1 MNHII
6 GKVIAMIPLRNRSR
20 ENLQEILQQPT
31 SPQEHI
37 MPKRLISQQSL
48 PSQRSEA
55 TLSDRNDSEDGSVI
69 DTDTR
74 VKFNK
79 KEIKEIKEEE
89 EVKITIDESIPIED
103 IADFKKY
110 YKNIKNA
117 YNGDV
122 SYESITL
129 DIIAIYLK
137 GQKIMYIESKT
148 FCEQCLYQLMLPA
161 IFISAVCTVISV
173 SLKEYTWG
181 SILVAA
187 LTGVNSFILS
197 VVTYLKLDAKSEA
210 HRTASYQFDKL
221 QTMCEFHSGK
231 SLLIRP
237 KDHED
242 QIILY
247 DKDGN
252 QIVQQ
257 PQIKDVNEE
266 TINDFVNKIE
276 TKVAEIKDVNQ
287 FVIPEIIRYRY
298 STIYG
303 TNIFAI
309 VKKYKTDRMLQAQR
323 LLIINKILKS
333 GRWYKGPPKVY
344 CPETTEKKTAFKIIK
359 NMFTDKEEKVSVFTD
374 PELDLYTATE
384 HELMR
389 EKDRLINLIIEY
401 RKISSRINN
410 AFNDEIE
417 GHITRKKQVLFNF
430 SSWLKT

>member
-6 GKVIAMIPLRNRSR
+6 GKVVSMTTFGNRSR
-20 ENLQEILQQPT
+20 ENLTEPV
-31 SPQEHI
+31 SPPI
-37 MPKRLISQQSL
+37 TRRTISQTALYSEQSL
-48 PSQRSEA
+48 QSQRPDTPPSE
-55 TLSDRNDSEDGSVI
+55 TNIENI
-69 DTDTR
+69 DTDT
-74 VKFNK
+74 VKET
-79 KEIKEIKEEE
+79 EIRINMENNNGF
-89 EVKITIDESIPIED
+89 IPIED
-103 IADFKKY
+103 IAEFKKY

-173 SLKEYTWG
+173 SLKTYSWG

-187 LTGVNSFILS
+187 LTGINSFILS

-242 QIILY
+242 QTIVY
-247 DKDGN
+247 DKSGN
-252 QIVQQ
+252 PIV
-257 PQIKDVNEE
+257 PSMNKVVTEE

-323 LLIINKILKS
+323 LLMINKILKS

-344 CPETTEKKTAFKIIK
+344 SPEATEKKTAFKIIK
-359 NMFTDKEEKVSVFTD
+359 NMFTDKEEKVAVFTD

>member
-1 MNHII
+1 MQFIINKAMNSLGYRTTQEENII
-6 GKVIAMIPLRNRSR
+6 S
-20 ENLQEILQQPT
+20 PT
-31 SPQEHI
+31 GTRRI
-37 MPKRLISQQSL
+37 ISQQSL
-48 PSQRSEA
+48 NSNISQRPNTPPSENNS
-55 TLSDRNDSEDGSVI
+55 LDDSVI
-69 DTDTR
+69 DTD
-74 VKFNK
+74 KQSLK
-79 KEIKEIKEEE
+79 QLDEIK
-89 EVKITIDESIPIED
+89 IDLPIED

-129 DIIAIYLK
+129 DIIALYLK

-148 FCEQCLYQLMLPA
+148 FCEQCLYYLMLPA

-173 SLKEYTWG
+173 ALKEYTWG
-181 SILVAA
+181 SVLVAG

-231 SLLIRP
+231 SLLVRT
-237 KDHED
+237 
-242 QIILY
+242 
-247 DKDGN
+247 
-252 QIVQQ
+252 
-257 PQIKDVNEE
+257 NEYGE
-266 TINDFVNKIE
+266 TQRLLASEESINDFVKKIE
-276 TKVAEIKDVNQ
+276 NKVVEIKDVNQ

-323 LLIINKILKS
+323 LIVIDKILKDEK
-333 GRWYKGPPKVY
+333 WYKGPPKVIVQE
-344 CPETTEKKTAFKIIK
+344 PNEKKTVFKVIK
-359 NMFTDKEEKVSVFTD
+359 NIFTDKEEKVSVFTE
-374 PELDLYTATE
+374 PELDIYTATE
-384 HELMR
+384 HELLR

-401 RKISSRINN
+401 RKISSRINS

-417 GHITRKKQVLFNF
+417 GHIKRKKQVLMNLT
-430 SSWLKT
+430 SWLKT